1 MASKNNSKN
10 KNQKDEFVISKIHS
24 ILKARKIDYVL
35 KEVHL
40 VEKFSDDRTKYK
52 LIYEVIGEL
61 KKREETV
68 IIIDGGEE
76 DINTP
81 GGGDGNNGDGNNG
94 DGGEI
99 KPTSTNDP
107 EWKIY
112 MNQVRDELRQEF
124 HKELSTGLSEL
135 RNEFR
140 QELSETE
147 IRLLR
152 VINEN
157 NEQTNRRIDETNKK
171 IDENNK
177 QTNKRIDGIEDTLKQ
192 ILEILKTKK

>member
-1 MASKNNSKN
+1 MSSKNNSKN
-10 KNQKDEFVISKIHS
+10 NSKKDELAISKIHN
-24 ILKARKIDYVL
+24 ILKARKIDYIL

-61 KKREETV
+61 KEREETV

-76 DINTP
+76 NIDAP
-81 GGGDGNNGDGNNG
+81 SGGDGNNGG
-94 DGGEI
+94 GGEI
-99 KPTSTNDP
+99 KPTPKNDP

-124 HKELSTGLSEL
+124 HKELATGLNEL

-140 QELSETE
+140 QELSKTE
-147 IRLLR
+147 IKLLK

-157 NEQTNRRIDETNKK
+157 NQQMNKK
-171 IDENNK
+171 IDE
-177 QTNKRIDGIEDTLKQ
+177 TNKRIDGIEETLKQ
-192 ILEILKTKK
+192 ILSILKDKK

>member
-1 MASKNNSKN
+1 MASKNNSKS
-10 KNQKDEFVISKIHS
+10 KSKKDEFAISKIHN
-24 ILKARKIDYVL
+24 ILKARKIDYIL

-61 KKREETV
+61 KEREETV

-76 DINTP
+76 NIDTP
-81 GGGDGNNGDGNNG
+81 SGGDGNKG

-99 KPTSTNDP
+99 KPIPTNDP

-112 MNQVRDELRQEF
+112 MNKVRDELREEF
-124 HKELSTGLSEL
+124 HKELDTGLNEL
-135 RNEFR
+135 RQEFS
-140 QELSETE
+140 QELSKTE
-147 IRLLR
+147 IRLLK

-157 NEQTNRRIDETNKK
+157 NEK
-171 IDENNK
+171 
-177 QTNKRIDGIEDTLKQ
+177 TNKRIDGIEDTLKQ
-192 ILEILKTKK
+192 ILSILKDKK